1 MGPTP
6 RIHPTGKAA
15 SNPPSFPCAHDHD
28 YAEYH
33 VRGHGHDVNGYGC
46 DSLSHGDHDHG
57 CGHGH
62 GCDGV
67 DDCVHDD
74 GRDPCLLFSARA
86 SISLQQVLKDR
97 LLDLCIRVG

>member
-33 VRGHGHDVNGYGC
+33 VR
-46 DSLSHGDHDHG
+46 
-57 CGHGH
+57 GHGH